1 MVLHCPVNKNRWR
14 FSRLSPRI
22 SFITVLK
29 RLLTLAVL
37 VMAFFLSAILVIYF
51 AYGGREVKVPEL
63 AGKSQTEAQGE
74 LSGLGLRMRVTTS
87 APSEKVAADQISEQE
102 PKPGVTVKT
111 GQSVRVILSSGP
123 PATPSP
129 TPKATPKPTLPEK
142 TETAGKKSAKKS
154 DTRNSKD
161 PKKNKK
167 PDKPDAKKP
176 SDKSSGKT
184 EKRKTDTEGTRP
196 RN

>member
-1 MVLHCPVNKNRWR
+1 M
-14 FSRLSPRI
+14 SSRI

-37 VMAFFLSAILVIYF
+37 VIAFFLSAGLVIYL

-63 AGKSQTEAQGE
+63 AGKSQTEAQSE
-74 LSGLGLRMRVTTS
+74 LSGLGLRMRVTNN
-87 APSEKVAADQISEQE
+87 APSEKVAADQISEQD
-102 PKPGVTVKT
+102 PKPGITVKT

-129 TPKATPKPTLPEK
+129 TPKATPKPTAPVK
-142 TETAGKKSAKKS
+142 ADAAKKKSAQKSDKKKS
-154 DTRNSKD
+154 PDQKQ
-161 PKKNKK
+161 KKSAS
-167 PDKPDAKKP
+167 PDAETA

-184 EKRKTDTEGTRP
+184 DKRKPDNEATRP